1 MNKHV
6 EQSRNLYESHGIDF
20 QSLLGWHLCY
30 GIVVSIPSVFA
41 LFYYSHSSSPETP
54 VSNDDSDTLYAT
66 MCCGNMRD
74 ALDAIKNNYEYIAF
88 RRDFKG
94 SSRNRLLNMKKF
106 YSKLK

>member
-1 MNKHV
+1 MNKHL
-6 EQSRNLYESHGIDF
+6 ELSRKLYESHDIDF

-30 GIVVSIPSVFA
+30 GVVVSTPSVFA

-54 VSNDDSDTLYAT
+54 VSIEDSDTLYAT

-74 ALDAIKNNYEYIAF
+74 ALELLKDNYTYLAF
-88 RRDFKG
+88 RRDFKR
-94 SSRNRLLNMKKF
+94 SSRNRLLNIKKF